1 MLAEYNIKFPTEM
14 GLPLRFLAN
23 LPVIASLQGTLKA
36 DDGDQ
41 KGIKSDIAGELSWK
55 LSSELRVE
63 LPFNGNYIA
72 TGVDVRIESHLPN
85 EFKINFGSGAIRFTW
100 SPDNRITD
108 FIVSSNLYVLLFSSI
123 CN

>member
-23 LPVIASLQGTLKA
+23 LPIIASLQGTLKVDD
-36 DDGDQ
+36 DDGQ

-72 TGVDVRIESHLPN
+72 TGVDVRVESHLPN
-85 EFKINFGSGAIRFTW
+85 EFKVNFGSGAIKFTW
-100 SPDNRITD
+100 TPNNRVTD
-108 FIVSSNLYVLLFSSI
+108 FIVSLK
-123 CN
+123 